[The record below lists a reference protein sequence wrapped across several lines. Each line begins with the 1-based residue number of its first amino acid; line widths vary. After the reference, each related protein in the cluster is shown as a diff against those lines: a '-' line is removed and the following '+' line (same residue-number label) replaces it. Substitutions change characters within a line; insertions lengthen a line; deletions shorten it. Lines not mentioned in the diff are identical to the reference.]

1 MDNGTDVSD
10 RQFLSFQVAGEEY
23 ALGILRVREII
34 EYGVVTRVPLTPP
47 WIRGVF
53 NLRGGVV
60 PVVDLAVKFGV
71 PRGEITPRTCI
82 VIVEA
87 SFGGETALMGLVAD
101 AVNQVMELKPED
113 IEPPPGFGTRVRIE
127 YLLGVAK
134 ADKRLVLLL
143 DIDRVLSSEELLTVA
158 ETADGAA
165 GLETARA
172 DRPAGVSGT
181 AAG

>member
-1 MDNGTDVSD
+1 MENGTDVSD
-10 RQFLSFQVAGEEY
+10 RQYLSFQVAGEEY

-71 PRGEITPRTCI
+71 PREEITPRTCI

-87 SFGGETALMGLVAD
+87 DLGGETVLMGLVAD
-101 AVNQVMELKPED
+101 AVNQVMELRPDD
-113 IEPPPGFGTRVRIE
+113 IEPPPSFGTRVRVD
-127 YLLGVAK
+127 YLGGVARAGK
-134 ADKRLVLLL
+134 GFVLLL
-143 DIDRVLSSEELLTVA
+143 DIDRVLSADEVLALG
-158 ETADGAA
+158 ETTGGAA
-165 GLETARA
+165 ATDGPGGPGSVA
-172 DRPAGVSGT
+172 P
-181 AAG
+181 

>member
-1 MDNGTDVSD
+1 MDGDTDVSD
-10 RQFLSFQVAGEEY
+10 RQFLTFQVAGEEY
-23 ALGILRVREII
+23 ALGVLRVREIL

-71 PRGEITPRTCI
+71 PRGETTPRTCI

-87 SFGGETALMGLVAD
+87 SLGGEAALMGLVAD
-101 AVNQVMELKPED
+101 AVNQVLELRPED
-113 IEPPPGFGTRVRIE
+113 IEAPPTFGTRVRID

-134 ADKRLVLLL
+134 AEKRFVLLL
-143 DIDRVLSSEELLTVA
+143 DIDRVLSSDELLTLA
-158 ETADGAA
+158 ETADQED
-165 GLETARA
+165 GLEAA
-172 DRPAGVSGT
+172 FSDRPAEASAP